1 MSFAKGLCFLV
12 MAVLGQASS
21 AVQYCFQLAHQ
32 DRRRRDSMPH
42 FKSIL
47 PLEKV
52 DRRVYGVL
60 QAFMALLALGY
71 LGFAI
76 HQYVTNGTVVGS
88 DFPFFWVVA
97 HIASAQDLQLA
108 YSGELF
114 SLEAAQERWGDS
126 IQGNFGPIRRTF
138 RSCFGR

>member
-1 MSFAKGLCFLV
+1 MRQQFSATELNRADRLV
-12 MAVLGQASS
+12 FGVMQALVLVAG
-21 AVQYCFQLAHQ
+21 
-32 DRRRRDSMPH
+32 
-42 FKSIL
+42 
-47 PLEKV
+47 
-52 DRRVYGVL
+52 
-60 QAFMALLALGY
+60 LGY
-71 LGFAI
+71 LGFAV

-126 IQGNFGPIRRTF
+126 VQGKF
-138 RSCFGR
+138 